1 MADSERLLGE
11 DHPDTVN
18 ARQVLLS
25 SSPA

>member
-25 SSPA
+25 SSSA